1 MVTLKLNGERTQCPS
16 CYEEIKTRHYL
27 PFQKVCSQADD
38 VADLDFFQLF
48 NVFTDKTFTDYTRT
62 VENEI
67 ALNNVLSW
75 VITQDFKFSTILP
88 KVLVFKGHTIPIPQ
102 EIGELSIGQNIH
114 LRRDY
119 IDRSKILEENL
130 SIAASIY
137 LQPIIDNKQFSLK
150 RAIEIAKE
158 FDEMPAY
165 LIYPIGFF
173 LLRRAL
179 SFGLRPAK
187 TSPLPRISLRP
198 MLSAMSHAW
207 RRFTS

>member
-1 MVTLKLNGERTQCPS
+1 MVTLKLNGEPYSCPS
-16 CYEEIKTRHYL
+16 CYEEIKTRQVVRLVKEVDQTLDIADQDHIKIFCIL
-27 PFQKVCSQADD
+27 TDSPFTS
-38 VADLDFFQLF
+38 LE
-48 NVFTDKTFTDYTRT
+48 RT

-67 ALNNVLSW
+67 TFQNAIGW
-75 VITQDFKFSTILP
+75 YFYQDFKLSTILP

-119 IDRSKILEENL
+119 IDKSKILEENL
-130 SIAASIY
+130 SIAAAIY
-137 LQPIIDNKQFSLK
+137 LQPAIDKAQFSIK

-173 LLRRAL
+173 FLKRAL
-179 SFGLRPAK
+179 KFGPKPARILH
-187 TSPLPRISLRP
+187 PGRISLK
-198 MLSAMSHAW
+198 AMSVQMSHVW
-207 RRFTS
+207 RKFIG

>member
-1 MVTLKLNGERTQCPS
+1 MVTLKLNGELHTCPT
-16 CYEEIKTRHYL
+16 CYEEIKTRQL
-27 PFQKVCSQADD
+27 VRMFKEWDMTKDIADRD
-38 VADLDFFQLF
+38 YFQLF
-48 NVFTDKTFTDYTRT
+48 SILTDSTFTDFKRT
-62 VENEI
+62 VENEVTFHN
-67 ALNNVLSW
+67 ALMW
-75 VITQDFKFSTILP
+75 FIYQDFKFSQILP
-88 KVLVFKGHTIPIPQ
+88 KVLVFKGHTIAMPQ

-119 IDRSKILEENL
+119 IDKAKILEEHL
-130 SIAASIY
+130 SIAAAIY
-137 LQPIIDNKQFSLK
+137 LQPVIDNKQFSMN

-187 TSPLPRISLRP
+187 TLPLPKINLRP
-198 MLSAMSHAW
+198 MLNRMSHAW